1 MTMINKLKNR
11 PSDGAF
17 TRAWRVFR
25 KDKMAI
31 LGGVIIVSFCLVAVL
46 APVIA
51 PFNPNQGSLLNRLEP
66 PGWIDNSGHRHILGT
81 DALGRDVLSRIIYGS
96 RISILVGLLVIS
108 FSLAIGIT
116 MGLISGYFGGLI
128 DTIVQRIVDTLLAF
142 PYLIFALAIMAALGP
157 GFFNLVLALM
167 YKEWVISCR
176 VIRGD
181 VLAAKEE
188 NYVEAARALGASWLH
203 IVFRDLLPN
212 VFASALVVGT
222 LRVGWVIIMEASL
235 SFLGLGVQP
244 PTATWGGI
252 VSGGRDYIFR
262 AWWITTFAGLAI
274 LILVLAINLFG
285 EGLRDALDPRM
296 SNASLNQ

>member
-1 MTMINKLKNR
+1 MFNR
-11 PSDGAF
+11 WKSRRSDGAF
-17 TRAWRVFR
+17 NRAWRVFR
-25 KDKMAI
+25 KDKIAI
-31 LGGVIIVSFCLVAVL
+31 LGGIIIVGFCLIAAL
-46 APVIA
+46 APIIA

-66 PGWIDNSGHRHILGT
+66 PGWIDSSGHRHILGT
-81 DALGRDVLSRIIYGS
+81 DALGRDILSRVIYGS

-128 DTIVQRIVDTLLAF
+128 DTIIQRVVDTLLAF

-176 VIRGD
+176 IIRGD

-203 IVFRDLLPN
+203 IIFRDLLPN

-296 SNASLNQ
+296 SNSSLNQ

>member
-1 MTMINKLKNR
+1 MPGRQEKGRAK
-11 PSDGAF
+11 GVF
-17 TRAWRVFR
+17 GRAWRVFR
-25 KDKMAI
+25 KDKTAI
-31 LGGVIIVSFCLVAVL
+31 LGGIIILAFCVVAIFAPVL
-46 APVIA
+46 APY
-51 PFNPNQGSLLNRLEP
+51 NPNQGSLLDRLQP
-66 PGWIDNSGHRHILGT
+66 PGWVDDDGQRHLLGT
-81 DALGRDVLSRIIYGS
+81 DTLGRDVLSRIIYGARVS
-96 RISILVGLLVIS
+96 LPIGLLVTAI
-108 FSLAIGIT
+108 SLAIGIT
-116 MGLISGYFGGLI
+116 MGLISGYFGGLV
-128 DTIVQRIVDTLLAF
+128 DTVIQRIVDTLLSF

-157 GFFNLVLALM
+157 GLFNLVMALM

-176 VIRGD
+176 VIRGN

-188 NYVEAARALGASWLH
+188 SYVEAARALGAGWWH
-203 IVFRDLLPN
+203 IIFRDLLPN

-244 PTATWGGI
+244 PTASWGGI

-285 EGLRDALDPRM
+285 EGLRDAFDPRM
-296 SNASLNQ
+296 SNTPLNQ

>member
-1 MTMINKLKNR
+1 MLGKQEER
-11 PSDGAF
+11 RAEGVF
-17 TRAWRVFR
+17 GRAWRVFR
-25 KDKMAI
+25 KDKIAIIGGIIILAFCLIAI
-31 LGGVIIVSFCLVAVL
+31 LAPVL
-46 APVIA
+46 APY
-51 PFNPNQGSLLNRLEP
+51 NPNQGNLLNRLQP
-66 PGWIDNSGHRHILGT
+66 PGWVDSGGQRHMLGT
-81 DALGRDVLSRIIYGS
+81 DTLGRDILSRIIYGS
-96 RISILVGLLVIS
+96 RISISIGLLVITI
-108 FSLAIGIT
+108 SLAIGIT

-128 DTIVQRIVDTLLAF
+128 DTIIQRIVDTLLAF

-157 GFFNLVLALM
+157 GFFNLVMALM
-167 YKEWVISCR
+167 YKEWVVSCR
-176 VIRGD
+176 VIRGN

-188 NYVEAARALGASWLH
+188 NYVEAARALGAGWWH

-262 AWWITTFAGLAI
+262 AWWITTFAGLAV
-274 LILVLAINLFG
+274 LVLVLAINLFG
-285 EGLRDALDPRM
+285 EGLRDAFDPRM
-296 SNASLNQ
+296 SNTSLNQ